1 MQFTR
6 VSLSSS
12 ESPSFMA
19 NLSVI
24 NLNASDSPTNWQM
37 RTSVSSV
44 SHPLNVAH
52 FKLTEYNSHNHQEMS
67 DVL

>member
-1 MQFTR
+1 
-6 VSLSSS
+6 
-12 ESPSFMA
+12 MA